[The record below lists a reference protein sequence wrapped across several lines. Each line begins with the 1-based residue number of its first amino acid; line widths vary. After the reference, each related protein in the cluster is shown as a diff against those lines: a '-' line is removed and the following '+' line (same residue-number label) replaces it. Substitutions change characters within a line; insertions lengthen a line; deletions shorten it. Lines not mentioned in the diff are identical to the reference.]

1 MSKLYFKGLDTYRAI
16 AALLVLISHVELFKS
31 KYKLNNYLGFSF
43 FENTGGHI
51 SVVLFFALS
60 GFLIT
65 YLLVEEKTF
74 FHKISL
80 KNFYMRRIL
89 RVWPL
94 YFLVILLSYFLT
106 DYIPSFITLL
116 LCLTIFPN
124 IAQAIYQ
131 GWAVSPQI
139 WSIGVEEQFYLIWPF
154 LIKKFKNILM
164 VSIFIFVLFS
174 LLPHFILFILNR
186 FYPNP
191 EIMKTVNALFYGTKF
206 NCMAS
211 GAIFATIYHKRY
223 KLLLAIYEYKTLNYV
238 LIILPFFLWI
248 YGFHLKYFTDEIYS
262 ILFSVSIL
270 LVSTNPGIY
279 NIDNRLSKYLG
290 KISYGIYMYHWII
303 LELIFRNKL
312 FNYNSE
318 AFGNI
323 LLYGFTLG
331 LTLTISAISYN
342 YIEKPILRLKDR
354 YN

>member
-1 MSKLYFKGLDTYRAI
+1 M
-16 AALLVLISHVELFKS
+16 
-31 KYKLNNYLGFSF
+31 
-43 FENTGGHI
+43 
-51 SVVLFFALS
+51 
-60 GFLIT
+60 
-65 YLLVEEKTF
+65 
-74 FHKISL
+74 
-80 KNFYMRRIL
+80 
-89 RVWPL
+89 
-94 YFLVILLSYFLT
+94 
-106 DYIPSFITLL
+106 
-116 LCLTIFPN
+116 
-124 IAQAIYQ
+124 
-131 GWAVSPQI
+131 
-139 WSIGVEEQFYLIWPF
+139 
-154 LIKKFKNILM
+154 
-164 VSIFIFVLFS
+164 
-174 LLPHFILFILNR
+174 
-186 FYPNP
+186 
-191 EIMKTVNALFYGTKF
+191 
-206 NCMAS
+206 
-211 GAIFATIYHKRY
+211 
-223 KLLLAIYEYKTLNYV
+223 
-238 LIILPFFLWI
+238 PFFLWI